1 MKEPNKNDLVKKI
14 SEGLK
19 QSTRKMFE
27 TKRKLG
33 QKIVISQNGIIK
45 ITNP

>member
-1 MKEPNKNDLVKKI
+1 MKEVNKNDLIIKI

-33 QKIVISQNGIIK
+33 QKIVISQNGKIK

>member
-1 MKEPNKNDLVKKI
+1 MKDHHKNDLIKKI

-19 QSTRKMFE
+19 LSTQKMFE

-33 QKIVISQNGIIK
+33 QKIVISQNGKII

>member
-1 MKEPNKNDLVKKI
+1 MKEATKNDLIIKI

-33 QKIVISQNGIIK
+33 QKIVISQNGKIK

>member
-1 MKEPNKNDLVKKI
+1 MKDHNKNDLIKII

-19 QSTRKMFE
+19 QSTQKMFE

-33 QKIVISQNGIIK
+33 QKIVISQNGKIK

>member
-1 MKEPNKNDLVKKI
+1 MKDQNKNELIIKI

-19 QSTRKMFE
+19 QSTKKMFE

-33 QKIVISQNGIIK
+33 QKIVISQNGKII

>member
-1 MKEPNKNDLVKKI
+1 MKEANKNDLIIKI
-14 SEGLK
+14 SEELK

-33 QKIVISQNGIIK
+33 LKIAIS
-45 ITNP
+45 